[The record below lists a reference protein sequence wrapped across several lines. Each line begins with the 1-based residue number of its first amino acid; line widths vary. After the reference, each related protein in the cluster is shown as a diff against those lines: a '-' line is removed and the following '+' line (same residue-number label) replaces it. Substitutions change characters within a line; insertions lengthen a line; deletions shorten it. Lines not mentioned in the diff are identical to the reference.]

1 MEAARNACPVK
12 MEPILMG
19 AKTGQ
24 EFFTILGDLLMRK
37 DVDWFKSSEDK
48 KKDGGANWKST
59 PVPIS

>member
-1 MEAARNACPVK
+1 
-12 MEPILMG
+12 MG